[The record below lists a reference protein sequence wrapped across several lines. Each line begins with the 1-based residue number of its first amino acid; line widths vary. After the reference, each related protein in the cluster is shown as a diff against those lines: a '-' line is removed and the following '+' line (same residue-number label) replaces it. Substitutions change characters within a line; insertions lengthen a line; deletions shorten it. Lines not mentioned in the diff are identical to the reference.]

1 MSTKLASHWVIVN
14 RSLVH
19 SKTFKD
25 DLVYS
30 RPRYLNRVHLRTIA
44 KSKNIV
50 DARAFKTEEEAR
62 KVLDELAPFYGGRW
76 SLQEVTRDLD
86 VLNENGLPYSRRFK
100 VLKEVE

>member
-19 SKTFKD
+19 SCPFTD

-86 VLNENGLPYSRRFK
+86 VLNENGLPYLRRFK

>member
-14 RSLVH
+14 QSLVH

-86 VLNENGLPYSRRFK
+86 VLNENGLPYLRRFK